1 VLAFSPDGRLL
12 ACSSP
17 DTIWIW
23 NTVTYALHRIP
34 ESLRDIMALSF
45 SPDSRILASCSTI
58 QTFTF
63 DVDLWDATTG
73 VLLRTFETRSSPIKE
88 WKFSPDGR
96 LLASVST
103 DHQIRLSDVTGVG
116 KNKSGGVG
124 TPVLFSN
131 RRLFDADIL
140 KIAWDL
146 SDVSSKRK
154 LFLAF
159 SADTALLACLIGQEL
174 TVWDTSKRSLEHGW
188 ETPKEGVVSLSFSDD
203 GSLLTT
209 NMGSFVL
216 RDGDQNIVMWLSF
229 VASPDRI
236 YVHEDWWVH
245 YGKNAMRLPVEYQPT
260 RWTVRGKTHMQGY
273 KSGDCRLFPL
283 FERLAVIDSSALG

>member
-1 VLAFSPDGRLL
+1 MESFLRRRIYTVRSSYGILTGPTNTLLKTFRADRSIRVLAFSPDGRLL

-23 NTVTYALHRIP
+23 NTVTYALHLIP

-45 SPDSRILASCSTI
+45 SPDIRILASSSTS

-73 VLLRTFETRSSPIKE
+73 VLLRTFESRSSPIKA

-103 DHQIRLSDVTGVG
+103 DHQIRLSDVAGVG
-116 KNKSGGVG
+116 KNQSGGVE
-124 TPVLFSN
+124 TSVLFSN

-159 SADTALLACLIGQEL
+159 SAIP
-174 TVWDTSKRSLEHGW
+174 RS
-188 ETPKEGVVSLSFSDD
+188 
-203 GSLLTT
+203 
-209 NMGSFVL
+209 
-216 RDGDQNIVMWLSF
+216 
-229 VASPDRI
+229 
-236 YVHEDWWVH
+236 
-245 YGKNAMRLPVEYQPT
+245 
-260 RWTVRGKTHMQGY
+260 
-273 KSGDCRLFPL
+273 
-283 FERLAVIDSSALG
+283 